1 MQWHGKTCKYR
12 HEQTSNMQEQMC
24 DMGENSSAT
33 QKKIRENTR
42 NKNFMNV
49 GFIIDSFKEL
59 WLLLLSTN
67 SISLHKS
74 FLLMGFSLNVTKS
87 AENCGLGH
95 NYWKNGSWK
104 TSYFMQCF

>member
-12 HEQTSNMQEQMC
+12 HEQTSDMHEQMC

-59 WLLLLSTN
+59 GYYYYPQIVFHYIKVFCW
-67 SISLHKS
+67 
-74 FLLMGFSLNVTKS
+74 
-87 AENCGLGH
+87 
-95 NYWKNGSWK
+95 
-104 TSYFMQCF
+104 

>member
-49 GFIIDSFKEL
+49 DS
-59 WLLLLSTN
+59 
-67 SISLHKS
+67 SLIV
-74 FLLMGFSLNVTKS
+74 L
-87 AENCGLGH
+87 
-95 NYWKNGSWK
+95 KNFGYYYYPQIVFHYIKVFCWWV
-104 TSYFMQCF
+104 FHWM